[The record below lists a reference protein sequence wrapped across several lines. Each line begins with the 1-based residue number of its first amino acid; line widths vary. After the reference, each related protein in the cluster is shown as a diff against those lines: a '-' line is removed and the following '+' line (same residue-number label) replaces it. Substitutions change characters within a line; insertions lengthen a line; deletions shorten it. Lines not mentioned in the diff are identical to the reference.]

1 MAGKRRV
8 VLLATAHA
16 ITGDRERFF
25 NDGADGHVAK
35 PISCNV
41 LEAEILRL
49 T

>member
-1 MAGKRRV
+1 V
-8 VLLATAHA
+8 VIIDTAHA
-16 ITGDRERFF
+16 MNGDHERFL